1 MTESTEPPEELPAH
15 REQRDPHAE
24 AIRVAVK
31 QLAKFAG
38 AHGGDKATF
47 VEYLSASTSRIV
59 VVAQDGRWGDVV
71 LPSFEAAQ
79 KTVAK
84 LGFTAVDEWERETI
98 DAVTSTGYEW
108 GRMGKG
114 KAAAK

>member
-1 MTESTEPPEELPAH
+1 MTESTDTPVERPAPKPP
-15 REQRDPHAE
+15 RDPHAD

-38 AHGGDKATF
+38 SHGGDKATF
-47 VEYLSASTSRIV
+47 VEYISASTSRVV
-59 VVAQDGRWGDVV
+59 VVAEDGRWGDAV
-71 LPSFEAAQ
+71 LPSFEAAE
-79 KTVAK
+79 KVVSE
-84 LGFTAVDEWERETI
+84 LGFSVPDGWERETI
-98 DAVTSTGYEW
+98 DAVRSTGYEW